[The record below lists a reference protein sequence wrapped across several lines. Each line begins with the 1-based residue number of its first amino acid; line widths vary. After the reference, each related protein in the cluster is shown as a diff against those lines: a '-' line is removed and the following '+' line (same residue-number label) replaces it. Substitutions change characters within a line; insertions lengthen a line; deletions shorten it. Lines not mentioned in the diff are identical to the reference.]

1 MDSFTYK
8 CFKLNKMNIDPIR
21 TLNTLSEIRVRNP
34 AYSDKGD
41 CIIMNEHMIDEY
53 YQKKHS

>member
-1 MDSFTYK
+1 
-8 CFKLNKMNIDPIR
+8 MNIDPIR

-41 CIIMNEHMIDEY
+41 CIIMYEHMIDEY